1 MNIWM
6 IALIAL
12 GLLAVAGVVIANAT
26 SVMAEEPKIVSC
38 SSCGN
43 SCSADSNCRLKTC
56 GAINGGSCNCG
67 K

>member
-12 GLLAVAGVVIANAT
+12 GLLAAAGVVIANAT
-26 SVMAEEPKIVSC
+26 GVVAEEPKTVSC
-38 SSCGN
+38 SGCGN
-43 SCSADSNCRLKTC
+43 SCSAGSNCGLKTC
-56 GAINGGSCNCG
+56 GAIDGGSCGCQ